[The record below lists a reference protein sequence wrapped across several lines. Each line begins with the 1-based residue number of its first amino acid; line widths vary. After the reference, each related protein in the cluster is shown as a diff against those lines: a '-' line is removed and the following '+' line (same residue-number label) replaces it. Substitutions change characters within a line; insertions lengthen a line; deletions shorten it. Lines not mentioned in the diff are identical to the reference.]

1 MKRKI
6 VCIFLVAALLT
17 ACGYRP
23 PERTEES
30 YEPAQTVTET
40 ACVTVPPTEESVPP
54 TTEPEVTE
62 PQITAPAALTEMLEA
77 NGSSL
82 QELTGLAC
90 MQLVT
95 VAVEGTE
102 AQIDLYLLENN
113 QWQRQ
118 ELLSCGGYVGKNGAV
133 DEKREGDKCTPRG
146 LYSIEQAFYF
156 AEAPVTGL
164 PTFQITKDT
173 YWVDDP
179 ESKYY
184 NKRVEGTENQDWTS
198 AEHMY
203 RYSKSYE
210 YGFVVGYNV
219 EAVPYAGSAI
229 FFHVSD
235 HPTAGCI
242 ATDRE
247 FVLQYLAV
255 LDETKNPYILI
266 N

>member
-1 MKRKI
+1 MVHLDYRDVRPIYTQI
-6 VCIFLVAALLT
+6 VD
-17 ACGYRP
+17 GYREQIAAGVLRSGEKLP
-23 PERTEES
+23 SVRELAIQLSINPNTIQRS
-30 YEPAQTVTET
+30 YRQLEAEGWI
-40 ACVTVPPTEESVPP
+40 ATVPGKGCFVCGL
-54 TTEPEVTE
+54 PEYT
-62 PQITAPAALTEMLEA
+62 LE
-77 NGSSL
+77 
-82 QELTGLAC
+82 
-90 MQLVT
+90 
-95 VAVEGTE
+95 
-102 AQIDLYLLENN
+102 
-113 QWQRQ
+113 QRQ

-133 DEKREGDKCTPRG
+133 DEKREGDKSTPRG